1 MLTKLQPKLVQ
12 FRNLVDRLIQLPHKP
27 AGSTGAYWLAACCV
41 AVAFVIRLLLGQLD
55 YEASPFATLYP
66 AILFAAL
73 WGGVGA
79 GLFAIVL
86 GGALA
91 WWAFFDPHFT
101 FVPPLTFGKQL
112 SVVIYVF
119 VSLIIVT
126 GADYCRRL
134 AMSLK
139 DEEELRDLAVKELGH
154 RLKNKSA
161 TIQSIIA
168 FQLRENEAT
177 RDTILQR
184 LSALSSAD
192 TLIEAA
198 HGQGAYIE
206 DIIKTELGPYD
217 TSRASIKG
225 PRIFLRPKLALVFAL
240 IFHELATNAAKYGAL
255 TRVSGHVSACWSINE
270 TKLTIEWRET
280 GGPTVATP
288 IHKGFGTRLLSRA
301 LGQFDGTVE
310 ANFACT
316 GLVCQISLALSPEML
331 VISDPPVST
340 ELQTSSAVQQS

>member
-1 MLTKLQPKLVQ
+1 MCTKLQPKLVQ
-12 FRNLVDRLIQLPHKP
+12 VRNLVDRLIQLPHKS
-27 AGSTGAYWLAACCV
+27 AGSSGAYWLAACCV

-86 GGALA
+86 GGAFA

-119 VSLIIVT
+119 VSLIIVA

-134 AMSLK
+134 AKSLE
-139 DEEELRDLAVKELGH
+139 DEEELRNLAVKELGH
-154 RLKNKSA
+154 RLKNKVA

-168 FQLRENEAT
+168 FQLRGNEAI

-184 LSALSSAD
+184 LGALSSAD
-192 TLIEAA
+192 ALIEAT
-198 HGQGAYIE
+198 HGRGALIE

-217 TSRASIKG
+217 TSRASVKG
-225 PRIFLRPKLALVFAL
+225 PQIFLSPQLALVFAM

-255 TRVSGHVSACWSINE
+255 SQLSGHVSACWSINE

-280 GGPTVATP
+280 GGPTVTIP
-288 IHKGFGTRLLSRA
+288 IHKGFGSRLLSRA

-310 ANFACT
+310 TNFSCT
-316 GLVCQISLALSPEML
+316 GLVCQMSLALSPELL
-331 VISDPPVST
+331 VGPFVGG
-340 ELQTSSAVQQS
+340 